1 MLCFGVFRVFVNSC
15 FSRRQAARVFVF
27 SCFGRRQAAH
37 VFVFWRPPG
46 GRRFSCFR
54 NLAPEGRVRVFVF
67 SCFGPRG
74 GSVFSCFRVVL
85 AAQGRVRVSVFS
97 CFGPRASLAFP
108 CFGASATRSKHS
120 MGSCTSPASRSVTA
134 PRKLIPCERKSLRC
148 RQAYRVARLPRPSRC
163 NRYALTVR
171 LCILTVA
178 EYAFP
183 FTDRSLHVS
192 LAVPSREW

>member
-1 MLCFGVFRVFVNSC
+1 MAPCCVFVC
-15 FSRRQAARVFVF
+15 FVCFVCFVF
-27 SCFGRRQAAH
+27 SCFRVLVAARRPCFRVLAPGAGPCFR
-37 VFVFWRPPG
+37 VSVFWPQ
-46 GRRFSCFR
+46 
-54 NLAPEGRVRVFVF
+54 GRVRVFV
-67 SCFGPRG
+67 
-74 GSVFSCFRVVL
+74 L
-85 AAQGRVRVSVFS
+85 L